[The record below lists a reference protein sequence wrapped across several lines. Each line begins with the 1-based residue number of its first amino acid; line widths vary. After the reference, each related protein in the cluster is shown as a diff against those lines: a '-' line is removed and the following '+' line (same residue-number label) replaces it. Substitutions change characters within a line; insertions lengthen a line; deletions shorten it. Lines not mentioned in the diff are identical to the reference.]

1 MADIEGA
8 VDVGHQRTATG
19 NRRPGKVLR
28 RVDLVVARDGECFII
43 IIDSVAH
50 ALTGGRV
57 GGVDCRPIAHHWLI
71 KTVSRVADIDSV
83 FRRGGQTAEC
93 GAVAPAL
100 CWYFRFV
107 FSRISVLHI
116 ADGTFRLGNGLDCQ
130 GRIRHLACAS
140 GRFSNGLLKLLGN
153 AARSR
158 DGASDVQRSGVCNFA
173 IHGQG
178 HIRRDG
184 QACARWD
191 GQGSFTI
198 NGQIIL
204 QSHFAVHLT
213 GSSLEENAIPATGI
227 LLFNTGIIGTISN
240 CKNDRIAILSSGKSA
255 CGPKTAAATDTW
267 TTRSCGYHSP
277 AADGDGAACTRAAAA
292 NACTASSIGN
302 HSSSSDDD
310 GAATTINT
318 SSTDA
323 RTTAVWGSTSR
334 GRHGSA
340 VDGDIAAVAAATA
353 ADACGISAASGI
365 HRATVDGNGAAF
377 VFFTAANTCAAIAA
391 GGSYRAAV
399 DRDGTRL
406 VTVAAD
412 TSLKNASRG
421 GKLACAV
428 GLSIDGQAVARTN
441 VDALCCV

>member
-1 MADIEGA
+1 M
-8 VDVGHQRTATG
+8 
-19 NRRPGKVLR
+19 
-28 RVDLVVARDGECFII
+28 
-43 IIDSVAH
+43 
-50 ALTGGRV
+50 
-57 GGVDCRPIAHHWLI
+57 
-71 KTVSRVADIDSV
+71 
-83 FRRGGQTAEC
+83 FRRGVQTAEC
-93 GAVAPAL
+93 GVSAPAC
-100 CWYFRFV
+100 CWYLRFV
-107 FSRISVLHI
+107 SSRIAVLHI
-116 ADGTFRLGNGLDCQ
+116 ADGIVRLVNGIDCQ
-130 GRIRHLACAS
+130 GRIRHLAWAS
-140 GRFSNGLLKLLGN
+140 GRFANGLLKLLGN

-158 DGASDVQRSGVCNFA
+158 DGALDGQRSGVCNFA

-204 QSHFAVHLT
+204 QCHIAVHNIT
-213 GSSLEENAIPATGI
+213 GSWSCPEENAIPATGI
-227 LLFNTGIIGTISN
+227 FLINTGISGTIAN
-240 CKNDRIAILSSGKSA
+240 GENDRIAILSSGKSA
-255 CGPKTAAATDTW
+255 CGPMTAAATDTW

-292 NACTASSIGN
+292 NTCTASSIGN

-377 VFFTAANTCAAIAA
+377 GFFTAANTCAAIAA

-412 TSLKNASRG
+412 TSLKTASRG
-421 GKLACAV
+421 GKLACAA
-428 GLSIDGQAVARTN
+428 GLSIDGQAVGVGGVNTAVDGEAAPVLKDKVHIAGDGDAR
-441 VDALCCV
+441 VDSHVTVHHIPVLLTVTRAPGGISLRHHRGAVAGLLRLLLCWVYIGNLLLR